1 MCNPGFNIHDIPP
14 IPLYNKNLFPK
25 KEEEVSFHTIPL
37 SSFRFPCRNWHLRLP
52 GCRRFIGP
60 FPPLLLIR
68 VYPRKIFNFAI
79 PINLMELIILV
90 MILTY
95 PGMNVKKGI
104 IREIL
109 KLPMGF
115 MVK

>member
-1 MCNPGFNIHDIPP
+1 
-14 IPLYNKNLFPK
+14 
-25 KEEEVSFHTIPL
+25 
-37 SSFRFPCRNWHLRLP
+37 
-52 GCRRFIGP
+52 
-60 FPPLLLIR
+60 
-68 VYPRKIFNFAI
+68 
-79 PINLMELIILV
+79 MELIILV

-109 KLPMGF
+109 KHPMGF